1 MPTIPKFPFQIG
13 GKGKSEGL
21 IGKNILGNTM
31 IAASNTLRKSLAKVA
46 TRRAPSSQKKQKRR
60 PPMTYIPNENARNLP
75 TFSINKES
83 IKRPK
88 EPSVDFGGFVPLTRR
103 GPLMIEENYRRPTNR
118 IPLRP
123 NFQQRN
129 SIETNVEVVSK
140 GESGLEENP
149 IILDLGKDRMKIVK
163 EYESKKRE
171 AVIKNNSKSREDTN
185 STLSNF
191 DYHPI
196 MSFFN
201 DY

>member
-1 MPTIPKFPFQIG
+1 MVWK
-13 GKGKSEGL
+13 
-21 IGKNILGNTM
+21 
-31 IAASNTLRKSLAKVA
+31 LACPWK
-46 TRRAPSSQKKQKRR
+46 
-60 PPMTYIPNENARNLP
+60 YL
-75 TFSINKES
+75 
-83 IKRPK
+83 
-88 EPSVDFGGFVPLTRR
+88 LTWCC
-103 GPLMIEENYRRPTNR
+103 LY
-118 IPLRP
+118 
-123 NFQQRN
+123 FRN